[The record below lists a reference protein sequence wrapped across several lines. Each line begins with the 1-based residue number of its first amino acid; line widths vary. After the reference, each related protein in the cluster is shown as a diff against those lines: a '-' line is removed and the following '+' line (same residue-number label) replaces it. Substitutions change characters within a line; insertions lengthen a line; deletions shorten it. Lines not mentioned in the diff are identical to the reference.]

1 MAWVKNK
8 TNTWGGGSDESEPLR
23 SPNSLSVFTK
33 FSFREILL
41 RDAGGNNL
49 ELVMCEEGVG
59 ARIGPVR

>member
-8 TNTWGGGSDESEPLR
+8 TNTWGGGGAGGAEPLR
-23 SPNSLSVFTK
+23 SPNSLSVFTN
-33 FSFREILL
+33 FSFRL